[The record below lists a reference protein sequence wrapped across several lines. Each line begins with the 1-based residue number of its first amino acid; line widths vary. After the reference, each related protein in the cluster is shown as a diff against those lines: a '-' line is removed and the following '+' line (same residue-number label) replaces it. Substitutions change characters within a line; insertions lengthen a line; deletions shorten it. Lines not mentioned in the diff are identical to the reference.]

1 MGRFLA
7 GSIAALMLVA
17 GGLVWWQS
25 RDDGNPVGLR
35 AQTLPAL
42 RGDDLPSAGDPKAV
56 GKAPPVP
63 QAAARTREEKRFD
76 RYDRNRD
83 NIVTRNEMMAA
94 RANEFRKL
102 DTDGN
107 NLLSF
112 EEWAVKTSS
121 RFTGADANKDAK
133 LTRVEFA
140 ATAPKRKASPPNC
153 SCAPKPEE
161 D

>member
-7 GSIAALMLVA
+7 GSIAALLLVA
-17 GGLVWWQS
+17 GGLVWWQGRS
-25 RDDGNPVGLR
+25 ESNPVGLR
-35 AQTLPAL
+35 AQPLPPSADTLP
-42 RGDDLPSAGDPKAV
+42 GTGDPNAV

-63 QAAARTREEKRFD
+63 QATARTREEKRFD

-83 NIVTRNEMMAA
+83 NIVTRTEMLAS
-94 RANEFRKL
+94 RANAFRKL
-102 DTDGN
+102 DKDGN

-112 EEWAVKTSS
+112 EEWAVKTSD
-121 RFTGADANKDAK
+121 RFAAADANNDAK
-133 LTRVEFA
+133 LTRAEFA
-140 ATAPKRKASPPNC
+140 ATAPKRKAPAC

>member
-25 RDDGNPVGLR
+25 RDDGKPVGLR
-35 AQTLPAL
+35 AQPLPAPL
-42 RGDDLPSAGDPKAV
+42 IDDLPGAGDPDAV

-63 QAAARTREEKRFD
+63 QATARTREEKRFD

-83 NIVTRNEMMAA
+83 NIVTRNEMMAT

-102 DTDGN
+102 DKDGN

-112 EEWAVKTSS
+112 EEWAVKTSD
-121 RFTGADANKDAK
+121 RFNGADANKDAR

-140 ATAPKRKASPPNC
+140 TTAPKRKAPGC
-153 SCAPKPEE
+153 VCAPRPEE